1 MNSTITVKN
10 SKLSAVNKVPWTF
23 LIIAYLVV
31 AHTSQVNLT
40 GVAGYVFIGLAV
52 VVLFLEFF
60 KSGDISTSTFLVDI
74 FSAVIGV
81 AVATA
86 LLTYLYFR
94 MEQTPNFFHW
104 FGYVII
110 LGDAIM
116 SPFNAFRTALRNF
129 GVGA

>member
-1 MNSTITVKN
+1 MADTITVKN
-10 SKLSAVNKVPWTF
+10 SKLSAVNKIPWTF

-31 AHTSQVNLT
+31 AHTSQTDLT

-60 KSGDISTSTFLVDI
+60 KSGDISTSTFLADI
-74 FSAVIGV
+74 ISAVIGV

-86 LLTYLYFR
+86 LLAFMYFKL
-94 MEQTPNFFHW
+94 EQTPNFFYW

-110 LGDAIM
+110 VGDAIM